1 MFCDM
6 ESDLNFSDDMS
17 NNYKSN
23 LELIMKSNLLK
34 KIIARAT
41 DNEYL
46 VCMNVLGAL
55 RYSMHHTRNEQKHV
69 RCWRRLLHCC
79 GLRFE
84 HRRVA
89 SFPAVQ
95 GLLFFRF

>member
-1 MFCDM
+1 M
-6 ESDLNFSDDMS
+6 NFSDDMS

-55 RYSMHHTRNEQKHV
+55 RYLMRHLRNE
-69 RCWRRLLHCC
+69 
-79 GLRFE
+79 
-84 HRRVA
+84 
-89 SFPAVQ
+89 
-95 GLLFFRF
+95 